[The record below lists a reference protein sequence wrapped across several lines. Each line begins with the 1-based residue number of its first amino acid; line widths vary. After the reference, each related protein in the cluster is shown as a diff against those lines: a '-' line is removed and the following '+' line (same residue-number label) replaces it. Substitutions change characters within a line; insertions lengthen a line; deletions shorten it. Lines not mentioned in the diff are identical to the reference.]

1 MYNTKKKYYAFV
13 QVDLVTRRAG
23 ITRKSFAS
31 NEIVSKGTYDAVILL
46 LLFRFSIEMWKL
58 TLFF

>member
-46 LLFRFSIEMWKL
+46 LLFRFSIEM
-58 TLFF
+58 